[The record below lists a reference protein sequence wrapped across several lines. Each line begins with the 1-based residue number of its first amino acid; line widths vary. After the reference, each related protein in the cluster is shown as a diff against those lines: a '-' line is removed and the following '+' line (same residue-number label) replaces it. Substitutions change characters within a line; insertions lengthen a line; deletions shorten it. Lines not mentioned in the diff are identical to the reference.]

1 MQSALTES
9 LATITNI
16 KGEKPMVTA
25 QFSVTLTDEKGA
37 PVFQDAESFSFT
49 DIKTAKT
56 TARKIVANAI
66 KLSEKTEGEE

>member
-37 PVFQDAESFSFT
+37 AVFQDAESFTFA